1 MEIGIIA
8 FETTCVAFASLAIIA
23 PLKIATAV
31 VIFFFVVVFIIAVFS
46 QRGRAEMTPER
57 EIALA
62 SGATDRSTVFEMP
75 LLQPVMWLLLVTAR
89 QLPIPGYKAKFRK
102 WLVAAGSPNFYTP
115 DEFIA
120 VAMLWGLVIAIIL
133 EVVSIRFLGG
143 PSIVLPLVGV
153 LTGLVGMVY
162 HLYGQASSRLQQIG
176 KRMPYTLDL
185 IALAMGAG
193 ATFTEAVRTV
203 VGEDPE
209 HPFSEELNSVLA
221 EIDLGTTRRQALM
234 NMSDRVPQESL
245 RSIVAAIIQAEAL
258 GTPLSDVL
266 KQQANLLRLQRSVRA
281 EKLAASASVRI
292 LIPSLLILLSV
303 VLAVFATIII
313 KAIKGELM
321 F

>member
-1 MEIGIIA
+1 MSIIS
-8 FETTCVAFASLAIIA
+8 FETICVASASLAIIT
-23 PLKIATAV
+23 PLKIVTGAA
-31 VIFFFVVVFIIAVFS
+31 IFLFVFVFIMAIFG
-46 QRGRAEMTPER
+46 QRGRAEITPER

-62 SGATDRSTVFEMP
+62 AGAADRSTVFETP

-89 QLPIPGYKAKFRK
+89 QLPIPGIKVKLRRT
-102 WLVAAGSPNFYTP
+102 LIAAGSPNFYTP

-120 VAMLWGLVIAIIL
+120 VGMLWGVIIAIIL
-133 EVVSIRFLGG
+133 EVVSVKFMSGV
-143 PSIVLPLVGV
+143 SIVLPVVGF
-153 LTGLVGMVY
+153 LIGIVGIAY
-162 HLYGQASSRLQQIG
+162 HLYGKASNRIRQIG
-176 KRMPYTLDL
+176 RRIPYTLDL

-193 ATFTEAVRTV
+193 ATFTEAARTV
-203 VGEDPE
+203 VGEDPD
-209 HPFSEELNSVLA
+209 HPFSVELNTVLA

-234 NMSDRVPQESL
+234 NMSDRIPQESL
-245 RSIVAAIIQAEAL
+245 RSIVAAIIQAESL

-266 KQQANLLRLQRSVRA
+266 KQQASLMRLMRSVRA

-313 KAIKGELM
+313 KGVMGELM